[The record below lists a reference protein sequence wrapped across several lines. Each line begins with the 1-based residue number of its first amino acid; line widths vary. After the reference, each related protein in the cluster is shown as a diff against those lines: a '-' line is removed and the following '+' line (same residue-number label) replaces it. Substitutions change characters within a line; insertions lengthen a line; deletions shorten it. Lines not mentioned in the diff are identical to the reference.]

1 MIVTKENLQTYK
13 DNNMSEKK
21 NNRYK
26 ILLHEIELKDGTQTG
41 KSIEF
46 EFENH
51 DNIFSLIEMTKDSD
65 RFENKT
71 DNTEFILGLKLF
83 SEVMIRNRN
92 NPLFEDFA
100 PSFKEFMKKLK
111 GR

>member
-1 MIVTKENLQTYK
+1 MA
-13 DNNMSEKK
+13 EKK

-26 ILLHEIELKDGTQTG
+26 ILLQEIELKDGTQPE

-51 DNIFSLIEMTKDSD
+51 DNILSLIEITKDSD
-65 RFENKT
+65 RFENKS
-71 DNTEFILGLKLF
+71 DNTEFIVGLKLF
-83 SEVMIRNRN
+83 SEVMLRNRS

-100 PSFKEFMKKLK
+100 PSFKAFMNKLK